1 MPTALGSPA
10 LSSMKSDHSEA
21 GPEVLRERDPQRGGP
36 TGRNPEDT
44 AGEGLGRSWEVQK
57 GQSLGSFP
65 AVKVLAILGMKV
77 NQGGAREA
85 RSHGWAPAGL
95 PSLCPTAQKVWLLL
109 CAS

>member
-44 AGEGLGRSWEVQK
+44 RRRSREE
-57 GQSLGSFP
+57 LGSTEGTVP
-65 AVKVLAILGMKV
+65 G
-77 NQGGAREA
+77 
-85 RSHGWAPAGL
+85 
-95 PSLCPTAQKVWLLL
+95 
-109 CAS
+109 